1 MGSGLLEDFNGEVPV
16 PRWEVWAV
24 GPPAFGFVVV
34 GDADGEHGDRG
45 LLTYRGR
52 CADRGPRA
60 GALVSDR
67 EPAVTGA
74 QVDAT
79 SAMASCRDQ
88 HNDQEEN
95 A

>member
-45 LLTYRGR
+45 ILTYRGR

-60 GALVSDR
+60 GALVRVSGRLGGDVR
-67 EPAVTGA
+67 RVAA
-74 QVDAT
+74 A
-79 SAMASCRDQ
+79 
-88 HNDQEEN
+88 
-95 A
+95 